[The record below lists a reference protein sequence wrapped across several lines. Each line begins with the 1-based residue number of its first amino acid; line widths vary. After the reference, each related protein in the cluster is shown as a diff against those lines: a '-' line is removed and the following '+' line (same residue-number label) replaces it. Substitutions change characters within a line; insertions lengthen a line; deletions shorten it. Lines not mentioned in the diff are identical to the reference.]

1 MDLSLTSQDEK
12 NLIVFVQDLVR
23 TPSFS
28 GREEALAN
36 RLVAEMERVG
46 FDHVRTDRIGNVI
59 AHVGSGSGPVLLY
72 NGHMDTVQVGDAR
85 AWKRDPFEGVIEK
98 GVLYGLGAADMKG
111 GLAAMIYAARI
122 LRNAG
127 INLDGDLYVVG
138 VVQEEPCEG
147 MAMRVLVEEEG
158 LRPDFVILGEPT
170 GMQIRRGQRG
180 RIGLRVT
187 ARGRSCHAATPEQ
200 GENAIYAAARIIF
213 GLELL
218 ATQLANDPV
227 LGRGSLAVT
236 RIENTAGSLNAIPDS
251 CTFFIDRR
259 LTLGE
264 TEAIAL
270 NEVRNVILREGVSA
284 NVEVTTYT
292 GASYTGYPCH
302 YREYYPAWILD
313 EDHPLLRAT
322 SRAVRETLGYRPQVG
337 QWAFSTDGTYTMGIA
352 GIPTVGF
359 GPGQERHAH
368 TTEDQVR
375 LADVCDAA
383 RVYARLAM
391 EVLGTR

>member
-1 MDLSLTSQDEK
+1 MELSLTSQAEN
-12 NLIVFVQDLVR
+12 NLTTFVQDLVR
-23 TPSFS
+23 TPSLS
-28 GREEALAN
+28 GREEALAK
-36 RLVAEMERVG
+36 RLAAEMERVG
-46 FDHVRTDRIGNVI
+46 FDEVRTDHVGNVI
-59 AHVGSGSGPVLLY
+59 GHVGSDAGPVLLY

-85 AWKRDPFEGVIEK
+85 TWKRDPFEGVIEK
-98 GVLYGLGAADMKG
+98 GVIYGLGVSDMKG
-111 GLAAMIYAARI
+111 GLAAMVYGVRV
-122 LRNAG
+122 LRDAG
-127 INLDGDLYVVG
+127 VSLAGDLYVVG

-158 LRPDFVILGEPT
+158 LRPDFVVLGEPT
-170 GMQIRRGQRG
+170 GMQIRRGHRG

-200 GENAIYAAARIIF
+200 GENAIYTAARLLF

-218 ATQLANDPV
+218 STQLANDPV
-227 LGRGSLAVT
+227 LGRGTLAVT
-236 RIENTAGSLNAIPDS
+236 NIENTAGSLNAIPDS

-270 NEVRNVILREGVSA
+270 AEVRNVILREGVEAS
-284 NVEVTTYT
+284 VEVTTYT
-292 GASYTGYPCH
+292 ATSYTGYPCH
-302 YREYYPAWILD
+302 CREYYPAWVID
-313 EDHPLLRAT
+313 EDHPLLGAT
-322 SRAVRETLGYRPQVG
+322 SRAVRETLGYRPRVG

-352 GIPTVGF
+352 GIPTIGF

-368 TTEDQVR
+368 TVEDQVR

-383 RVYARLAM
+383 RVYARLAV

>member
-1 MDLSLTSQDEK
+1 MDLSLTSQDEE
-12 NLIVFVQDLVR
+12 NLTTFVQDLVR
-23 TPSFS
+23 TPSLS
-28 GREEALAN
+28 GREEALAS
-36 RLVAEMERVG
+36 RLATEMERVG

-59 AHVGSGSGPVLLY
+59 GHVGSGAGPALLF

-85 AWKRDPFEGVIEK
+85 TWKRDPFEGVIEK
-98 GVLYGLGAADMKG
+98 GVLYGLGASDMKG
-111 GLAAMIYAARI
+111 GLAAMVHAVRV

-127 INLDGDLYVVG
+127 ANLGGDLYVVG

-158 LRPDFVILGEPT
+158 LRPDFVVLGEPT

-218 ATQLANDPV
+218 STQLANDPV

-236 RIENTAGSLNAIPDS
+236 RIENTGGSLNAIPDS
-251 CTFFIDRR
+251 CTLFIDRR

-270 NEVRNVILREGVSA
+270 SEIKNVILRERLPAS
-284 NVEVTTYT
+284 VEVTAYT
-292 GASYTGYPCH
+292 GTSYTGYPCH
-302 YREYYPAWILD
+302 YREYYPAWVLD
-313 EDHPLLRAT
+313 EDHLLLRAA

-337 QWAFSTDGTYTMGIA
+337 QWAFSTDGAYTMGIA
-352 GIPTVGF
+352 GIPTIGF

-368 TTEDQVR
+368 TAEDQVR
-375 LADVCDAA
+375 LANVCDAA
-383 RVYARLAM
+383 RVYARLAV

>member
-1 MDLSLTSQDEK
+1 MNLSLTTQEQQK
-12 NLIVFVQDLVR
+12 LIDFLRELVC

-28 GREEALAN
+28 GHEEA
-36 RLVAEMERVG
+36 VAERLAAEMKQVG
-46 FDHVRTDRIGNVI
+46 FDEVRTDRIGNVI
-59 AHVGSGSGPVLLY
+59 GHFGSGSGPVLLF
-72 NGHMDTVQVGDAR
+72 NGHMDTVQVGDAL
-85 AWKRDPFEGVIEK
+85 AWKRDPFEGVIED
-98 GVLYGLGAADMKG
+98 GILYGLGASDMKG
-111 GLAAMIYAARI
+111 GLAAMVYGVRA
-122 LRNAG
+122 LQNAG
-127 INLDGDLYVVG
+127 VRLAGDVYVVG

-158 LRPDFVILGEPT
+158 LRPDFVVLGEPT

-218 ATQLANDPV
+218 ATKLASDPI

-264 TEAIAL
+264 TEAIAVA
-270 NEVRNVILREGVSA
+270 EVQDVIRREGVPAS
-284 NVEVTTYT
+284 VEVTTYT
-292 GASYTGYPCH
+292 GTSYTGFPCH
-302 YREYYPAWILD
+302 YREYYPAWLLD
-313 EDHPLLRAT
+313 EKHPLLRTAI
-322 SRAVRETLGYRPQVG
+322 RAVRETLGYRPRVG

-352 GIPTVGF
+352 GIPTIGF

-368 TTEDQVR
+368 TVDDQVR

-383 RVYARLAM
+383 RVYARLAVEM
-391 EVLGTR
+391 LGTL